1 MLITMKE
8 IEMIIMSIH
17 RIMMHLILVRI
28 DTIEKLLGFA
38 LKELN
43 PYF

>member
-8 IEMIIMSIH
+8 IAIIIMYIH
-17 RIMMHLILVRI
+17 RIMMHLTLVKI